1 MNPKGN
7 TRAKYYGTNKP
18 QKDKFKGHKGKIRK
32 QQLYKS
38 KPKNL
43 DLINSEITGLQSR
56 YQNIQAKDI
65 KKFADFPLS
74 KKTLDGLLK
83 AKYTTPTEIQR
94 ESIGL
99 ALQGNDI
106 LGAAKTGSGK
116 TLAFLIPVL
125 ECLFRQKWSS
135 IDGLGALIISPT
147 RELAY
152 QTFEVLKRI
161 GKFHDFSAGLV
172 IGGKLLKEETAR
184 INRTNIIICT
194 PGRLLQHMDETFN
207 FTADSL
213 QVLVLDEADR
223 ILDLGFSRDMNAI
236 IENLPS
242 ERQTLL
248 FSATQTKSV
257 KDLARLSLK
266 NPMFVSAHEHSTYS
280 TPSQLEQNYVVCE
293 LHDKISML
301 WSFVKNHLKSK
312 VLVFLASC
320 KQVKFI
326 YEIFRRLRPG
336 VTVLALHGA
345 MNQLKRVDMYNQ
357 FCRKQ
362 NAVLFA
368 TDIAARGLDIPEV
381 NWVIQLDCPENANTY
396 IHRVGRTAR
405 YHKDGEALLVLLPS
419 EEEGMIAQLEEKKIP
434 INKIRINPKKLWSI
448 QTKLESLLASDPA
461 LKETAQ
467 RAFLG
472 YLRSVFLMSNKK
484 VFDVHKLD
492 TEKFSSSLGLAI
504 PPRIRFLKR
513 EEKRQ
518 AEKEA
523 QKKDS
528 LAKLKRTA
536 EEEEDEED
544 ISGSEEESEES
555 ISDFDTDMKITEK
568 KRAEVK
574 HSDEYDSS
582 ESESESRGVRTSKK
596 EESLNFDLDDDNSD
610 LFTVKRRVLPDT
622 DSEDEKR
629 DKSVKKE
636 KDKKPLSKF
645 ALAKKLQKKNVKVN
659 TKVTFDEEGETVT
672 DVLKKST
679 VEDEEEEDEGGIDIA
694 AARQR
699 MIEEDKIDKQIYTE
713 RIKQKHREERL
724 PGVEKK
730 KLFFWKHNSEQFIT
744 YSEHTLSH
752 HHSDEDEMVV
762 QLGGSDEEEGE
773 EDDPL
778 SYIPTPDN
786 SDQSGEESE
795 GEVPSKKRRMV
806 VNSDESSDEE
816 EDNDSEEEEDDM
828 GDSDDE
834 SEESNEESEE
844 ENEDEIGGENEED
857 IDTGLSLNDDE
868 AIALKL
874 LQS

>member
-7 TRAKYYGTNKP
+7 TRAKYFGANKP
-18 QKDKFKGHKGKIRK
+18 HKDKFKGRKGKIRK
-32 QQLYKS
+32 QELYKS
-38 KPKNL
+38 RPKSVHVI
-43 DLINSEITGLQSR
+43 DSEINELQSK
-56 YQNIQAKDI
+56 YGKIQPKGI
-65 KKFADFPLS
+65 KTFSDFPLS
-74 KKTLDGLLK
+74 KKTSDGLQK
-83 AKYTTPTEIQR
+83 AKYAVPTEIQR

-125 ECLFRQKWSS
+125 ECLYRQKWSS

-152 QTFEVLKRI
+152 QTFEVLKKI

-172 IGGKLLKEETAR
+172 IGGKLLKEETTR

-213 QVLVLDEADR
+213 QILVLDEADR

-236 IENLPS
+236 IENLPP

-266 NPMFVSAHEHSTYS
+266 NPIFVSAHENAEHS
-280 TPSQLEQNYVVCE
+280 TPSKLEQNYVVCD

-320 KQVKFI
+320 KQVKFVH
-326 YEIFRRLRPG
+326 EIFRRLRPG

-345 MNQLKRVDMYNQ
+345 MNQLKRVDTYNQ

-362 NAVLFA
+362 HAVLFA

-396 IHRVGRTAR
+396 IHRAGRTAR
-405 YHKDGEALLVLLPS
+405 YQKGGESLLVLLPS
-419 EEEGMIAQLEEKKIP
+419 EEEGMIQQLEEKKIP

-448 QTKLESLLASDPA
+448 QAKLASLLASDPS

-472 YLRSVFLMSNKK
+472 YLRSIFLMSNKK

-513 EEKRQ
+513 EEKRK
-518 AEKEA
+518 AERESQKKATLEKLKEA
-523 QKKDS
+523 ADK
-528 LAKLKRTA
+528 
-536 EEEEDEED
+536 EEDT
-544 ISGSEEESEES
+544 SESEGES
-555 ISDFDTDMKITEK
+555 ETKQTISQQKSHTD
-568 KRAEVK
+568 K
-574 HSDEYDSS
+574 HSEDSDSSQS
-582 ESESESRGVRTSKK
+582 ESESERTSQS
-596 EESLNFDLDDDNSD
+596 EEKLNFNLDDDNED
-610 LFTVKRRVLPDT
+610 LFTVKRTILPDS
-622 DSEDEKR
+622 DSEEEKGGI
-629 DKSVKKE
+629 SVKEEKE
-636 KDKKPLSKF
+636 KKAQTKY

-659 TKVTFDEEGETVT
+659 TKVTFDEEGEAVT
-672 DVLKKST
+672 DVMKKST
-679 VEDEEEEDEGGIDIA
+679 VEEDEEEEEEEGGIDIA

-699 MIEEDKIDKQIYTE
+699 MLEEDKIDKQIYRE

-724 PGVEKK
+724 KRREERKARHMRGQDDE
-730 KLFFWKHNSEQFIT
+730 
-744 YSEHTLSH
+744 
-752 HHSDEDEMVV
+752 DEDEMVV
-762 QLGGSDEEEGE
+762 QLGSSGEEGDRE
-773 EDDPL
+773 DPL
-778 SYIPTPDN
+778 SFIPTPDN
-786 SDQSGEESE
+786 SDEDSE
-795 GEVPSKKRRMV
+795 DEIPSKKRRMV
-806 VNSDESSDEE
+806 VNSDSSSDEE
-816 EDNDSEEEEDDM
+816 EEEDNEDHDESDEDSDDDSDDKEEEESEDDM
-828 GDSDDE
+828 
-834 SEESNEESEE
+834 
-844 ENEDEIGGENEED
+844 
-857 IDTGLSLNDDE
+857 DTGLTLQDDE
-868 AIALKL
+868 DIALKL
-874 LQS
+874 LQG

>member
-7 TRAKYYGTNKP
+7 TRARYYETNKP
-18 QKDKFKGHKGKIRK
+18 RKDKFKGHKGKIRK
-32 QQLYKS
+32 QELFKS
-38 KPKNL
+38 RLKSSQVI
-43 DLINSEITGLQSR
+43 DSEITELQLR
-56 YQNIQAKDI
+56 YAKVQAKDI
-65 KKFADFPLS
+65 KTFSDFPLS
-74 KKTLDGLLK
+74 KNTLDGLQK
-83 AKYTTPTEIQR
+83 AKFTTPTEIQR

-99 ALQGNDI
+99 ALQGHDI

-125 ECLFRQKWSS
+125 ECLYRQKWSS

-152 QTFEVLKRI
+152 QTFEVLKKI
-161 GKFHDFSAGLV
+161 GKLHDFSAGLV

-213 QVLVLDEADR
+213 QILVLDEADR

-236 IENLPS
+236 IENLPP

-266 NPMFVSAHEHSTYS
+266 NPMFVSAHENAEHSTP
-280 TPSQLEQNYVVCE
+280 TQLEQNYVVCE

-326 YEIFRRLRPG
+326 HEIFRRLRPG

-345 MNQLKRVDMYNQ
+345 MNQLKRVDTYNQ

-396 IHRVGRTAR
+396 IHRAGRTAR
-405 YHKDGEALLVLLPS
+405 YQKGGEALLVLVPS
-419 EEEGMIAQLEEKKIP
+419 EEKGMIEQLEAKKIP
-434 INKIRINPKKLWSI
+434 INKIRVNPKKLWSI
-448 QTKLESLLASDPA
+448 QAKLESLLASDPS
-461 LKETAQ
+461 LKEMAQ

-472 YLRSVFLMSNKK
+472 YLRSIFLMSNKK
-484 VFDVHKLD
+484 VFDVHQLD

-518 AEKEA
+518 AEREA
-523 QKKDS
+523 QKKAS
-528 LAKLKRTA
+528 LERLTQAA
-536 EEEEDEED
+536 EEAGSS
-544 ISGSEEESEES
+544 SGSEEENSSEQESESEAEQGHTVKHTEES
-555 ISDFDTDMKITEK
+555 
-568 KRAEVK
+568 
-574 HSDEYDSS
+574 DSS
-582 ESESESRGVRTSKK
+582 ESESESENVRTS
-596 EESLNFDLDDDNSD
+596 ESGDRLDFNLDDDNDD
-610 LFTVKRRVLPDT
+610 LFTVKRTVLPDSESEEEDGDKLSK
-622 DSEDEKR
+622 DS
-629 DKSVKKE
+629 KE
-636 KDKKPLSKF
+636 KKAQSKY
-645 ALAKKLQKKNVKVN
+645 ALAKKLQKKKVKVN
-659 TKVTFDEEGETVT
+659 TKVTFDEEGEAVT
-672 DVLKKST
+672 DVMKKST
-679 VEDEEEEDEGGIDIA
+679 VDKDEEEEEEEVGGIDIA
-694 AARQR
+694 AARER
-699 MIEEDKIDKQIYTE
+699 MLEEDKIDKQIYRE

-724 PGVEKK
+724 KRREERKARSKRGHVEEVEDEM
-730 KLFFWKHNSEQFIT
+730 LVQLGDSG
-744 YSEHTLSH
+744 
-752 HHSDEDEMVV
+752 DEDER
-762 QLGGSDEEEGE
+762 E
-773 EDDPL
+773 DPL
-778 SYIPTPDN
+778 SFIPTPEN
-786 SDQSGEESE
+786 SDESGDDSE
-795 GEVPSKKRRMV
+795 DDVPSKKRRMV
-806 VNSDESSDEE
+806 VNSDSS
-816 EDNDSEEEEDDM
+816 SEEEEEEE
-828 GDSDDE
+828 DE
-834 SEESNEESEE
+834 EENSKEEDEGSEEEDEEDIGESNEEEESE
-844 ENEDEIGGENEED
+844 DD
-857 IDTGLSLNDDE
+857 MDTGLTLQDDE
-868 AIALKL
+868 DIALRL